1 MHPHQQPSHFHSE
14 QKHQENW
21 FCSYLL
27 VPIELAYAPLQLR
40 SILADIVRRRTHHS
54 LYYPSMSQS
63 LNLRP
68 HKIHRTVSTT
78 PRIGK
83 KLATQSSPAHRLGCP
98 GYTNLKVVQCHDWN
112 YMGGRSR
119 VCGIGSRRRGYSWQG
134 SPARPGESN
143 VHSGIPRKNLGS
155 APIQDHPI
163 RKLGPSGI
171 GAPEGPTRYPKTG
184 LARKY

>member
-1 MHPHQQPSHFHSE
+1 
-14 QKHQENW
+14 
-21 FCSYLL
+21 
-27 VPIELAYAPLQLR
+27 
-40 SILADIVRRRTHHS
+40 
-54 LYYPSMSQS
+54 
-63 LNLRP
+63 
-68 HKIHRTVSTT
+68 
-78 PRIGK
+78 
-83 KLATQSSPAHRLGCP
+83 
-98 GYTNLKVVQCHDWN
+98 
-112 YMGGRSR
+112 MGGRSR

-184 LARKY
+184 LAIRLMYLNYFF

>member
-1 MHPHQQPSHFHSE
+1 
-14 QKHQENW
+14 
-21 FCSYLL
+21 
-27 VPIELAYAPLQLR
+27 
-40 SILADIVRRRTHHS
+40 
-54 LYYPSMSQS
+54 
-63 LNLRP
+63 
-68 HKIHRTVSTT
+68 
-78 PRIGK
+78 
-83 KLATQSSPAHRLGCP
+83 
-98 GYTNLKVVQCHDWN
+98 
-112 YMGGRSR
+112 MGGRSR

-184 LARKY
+184 LANQSLARHTDRVGACGSPTRSRPIITVVYPASAIWSGHALERERRVRTFPSTADRNLALIAVLPV